1 MNSTVPVNAT
11 APESTPSTHVDGVQS
26 LTQQSRLNTVGV
38 PTCAD
43 GSGSL
48 QVKRVYSLTQLK
60 QMYLDSLSPKETKAY
75 NIAHSHL
82 GSSFTLEKSIGYLQ
96 WKKEASL

>member
-1 MNSTVPVNAT
+1 MNSTEPVNAT

-26 LTQQSRLNTVGV
+26 LTCS
-38 PTCAD
+38 D

>member
-11 APESTPSTHVDGVQS
+11 APES
-26 LTQQSRLNTVGV
+26 
-38 PTCAD
+38 
-43 GSGSL
+43 
-48 QVKRVYSLTQLK
+48 VKRVYSLTQLK

>member
-11 APESTPSTHVDGVQS
+11 ASTSTSETDS
-26 LTQQSRLNTVGV
+26 
-38 PTCAD
+38 
-43 GSGSL
+43 
-48 QVKRVYSLTQLK
+48 VKRVYSLTQLK

>member
-1 MNSTVPVNAT
+1 MNSTESFTRVTDSRSETSHSATSRPVEPVNAT
-11 APESTPSTHVDGVQS
+11 APES
-26 LTQQSRLNTVGV
+26 
-38 PTCAD
+38 
-43 GSGSL
+43 
-48 QVKRVYSLTQLK
+48 VKRVYSLTQLK

>member
-1 MNSTVPVNAT
+1 MNSTEPVNAT
-11 APESTPSTHVDGVQS
+11 APESTPSTHVDY
-26 LTQQSRLNTVGV
+26 
-38 PTCAD
+38 